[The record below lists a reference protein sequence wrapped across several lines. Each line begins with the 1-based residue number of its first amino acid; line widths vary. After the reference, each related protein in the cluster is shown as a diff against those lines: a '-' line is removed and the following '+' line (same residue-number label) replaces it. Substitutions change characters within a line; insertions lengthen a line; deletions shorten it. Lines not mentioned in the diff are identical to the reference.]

1 MLLLK
6 RLLLNR
12 DLIWLVRCPGSR
24 NVVAPL
30 VGARPLLDVFNK
42 TTQQDINHVFNKM
55 EGVSRIFNNAD
66 DDDVVQ
72 EHTRYHLY
80 ILHWLVLPSAQG
92 LLQKGRDELDM
103 LLT

>member
-12 DLIWLVRCPGSR
+12 DLIWL
-24 NVVAPL
+24 
-30 VGARPLLDVFNK
+30 DVFNK
-42 TTQQDINHVFNKM
+42 TTQQDIHHVFNKM

-80 ILHWLVLPSAQG
+80 ILHWLVLPGAQG
-92 LLQKGRDELDM
+92 FLQKGRDELDM
-103 LLT
+103 LLTYCVKLGCYFWLRT